1 MEVISSVFSKRS
13 FALIVC
19 AGALGLATAAQAAA
33 PPAPAPAPTSEDG
46 VELIKRPSARFDR
59 SLEAAALEVRYDV
72 LLEQARNL
80 EVAPEDHLLTEQVT
94 TEPEIRSGI
103 ESLGDRVETARK
115 EARQERREE
124 AAFAP
129 SGGTI
134 HGVSLAT
141 LETIAACESG
151 GDPTAVNPAGYFGK
165 YQFDMGTWASVG
177 GSGNPAEASEEEQD
191 YRAALLYSRAGSS
204 PWPVCGA

>member
-1 MEVISSVFSKRS
+1 VFSKRS
-13 FALIVC
+13 FALIAC

-33 PPAPAPAPTSEDG
+33 PVAPAPTSDDG
-46 VELIKRPSARFDR
+46 VELIKHPSARFDR

-80 EVAPEDHLLTEQVT
+80 KVAPEDHLLTERIT
-94 TEPEIRSGI
+94 TEPEIRDGI
-103 ESLGDRVETARK
+103 RTLGDRVVSARE
-115 EARQERREE
+115 EARRERREE

-129 SGGTI
+129 SGGSI
-134 HGVSLAT
+134 EGVSLAT
-141 LETIAACESG
+141 LNNIAACESG
-151 GDPTAVNPAGYFGK
+151 GDPTAVNPAGYYGK

-191 YRAALLYSRAGSS
+191 YRAAVLYSRAGSS
-204 PWPVCGA
+204 PWPVCGS